1 MQEGTTLS
9 LPKHM
14 SMAVWIDGEDMA
26 SPSRSSLG
34 PSFPYWTPCT
44 H

>member
-9 LPKHM
+9 LPEHM
-14 SMAVWIDGEDMA
+14 SMAMRIDGEDMA
-26 SPSRSSLG
+26 APFKSSPG
-34 PSFPYWTPCT
+34 PSFPYWTPCI